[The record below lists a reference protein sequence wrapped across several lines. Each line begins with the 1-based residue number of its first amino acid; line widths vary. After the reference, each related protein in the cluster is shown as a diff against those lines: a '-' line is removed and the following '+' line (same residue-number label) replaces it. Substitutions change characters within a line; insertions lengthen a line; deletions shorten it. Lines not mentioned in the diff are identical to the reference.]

1 MDKRRRSDMLT
12 LDLFDVPPSPAM
24 EPGSLDSNARIA
36 SAMAE
41 AIRGCSHDRHEIA
54 ARMSRL
60 TGYEVTRTMLD
71 AYTSEAHA
79 QHNIS
84 LARAIAFDAA
94 TEGYSLLNLYARARG
109 CSVMV
114 GTDALLAEMGRADQ
128 EIAKQMALKKQIK
141 LALGGVK

>member
-1 MDKRRRSDMLT
+1 MEKRRRSDMLT
-12 LDLFDVPPSPAM
+12 LDLFDAPPSPAM
-24 EPGSLDSNARIA
+24 EPGSLDSNAKIA
-36 SAMAE
+36 AAMAE
-41 AIRGCSHDRHEIA
+41 AIRCCGHDRLEVA

-94 TEGYSLLNLYARARG
+94 TDGYALLNLYARARG
-109 CSVMV
+109 CAVLV
-114 GTDALLAEMGRADQ
+114 GQDALLAELGRVEQ
-128 EIAKQMALKKQIK
+128 ERGQLAAREKLIK
-141 LALGGVK
+141 RALGSGK